1 MFSLLFA
8 HGAGA
13 KVLIFINTSINFW
26 AVVCFRLCIGQG
38 LVWFNL
44 HARLLWSLGDSIL
57 ASIWT
62 EMTVEQQAN
71 NIQYTRENF
80 LILEGVAKC
89 QSQRF
94 QNTLFSQLFTS
105 FTCFLAFFAASFA
118 TDAGGDHKRRMRNK
132 GSNLT
137 ILELLGNE
145 LFRGVARL
153 YCFGPNLLWWFLWVQ
168 LMKMEFW
175 K

>member
-1 MFSLLFA
+1 MYRPRSCLVQPA
-8 HGAGA
+8 R
-13 KVLIFINTSINFW
+13 
-26 AVVCFRLCIGQG
+26 AVVMIIRRFYIGQY
-38 LVWFNL
+38 LDWN
-44 HARLLWSLGDSIL
+44 DC
-57 ASIWT
+57 WT
-62 EMTVEQQAN
+62 TGK
-71 NIQYTRENF
+71 QYTIYKGEF
-80 LILEGVAKC
+80 FDFGKSGQMPKPKISEHLVFSTFHLVH
-89 QSQRF
+89 
-94 QNTLFSQLFTS
+94 LF
-105 FTCFLAFFAASFA
+105 FLAFFAASFA

-153 YCFGPNLLWWFLWVQ
+153 YCFGPNLFWWFLWVQ